1 MTSIPKYR
9 MIEIK
14 KIYDIFCDEETSKD
28 IITRK
33 LNFKNIIK
41 LRYNWV
47 DNIEYNNIYKLI
59 KEDELKIIFDFKKKI
74 ISDKYKNKLIK
85 LFCIIDEDNNNVIDI
100 NEFKI
105 LMNKFDIYNIDII
118 NEMFIN
124 ADTNNDNIL
133 SIDEFI
139 EFLTNN
145 KKLLEKLDIII
156 KSKIDYNNKND
167 KRNLLFKDF
176 PGSPNDNNTN
186 DCNNKD
192 DKSSKKWRPSLAN
205 LRSPKSIKGSLKII

>member
-1 MTSIPKYR
+1 MVIMINILFYYMSSIPKHR
-9 MIEIK
+9 IREIK
-14 KIYDIFCDEETSKD
+14 KLYNIFCDEETSKD

-33 LNFKNIIK
+33 LNFKNVIK
-41 LRYNWV
+41 IRYNWI

-176 PGSPNDNNTN
+176 PGSPNKNN
-186 DCNNKD
+186 
-192 DKSSKKWRPSLAN
+192 WRPSLAN
-205 LRSPKSIKGSLKII
+205 LRSPKSIKNCFKII